1 MRCAILTIGTEIL
14 FGQIVNTNTVYLTR
28 ELNNMGFDVLYHH
41 TVGDNANRLKDLI
54 HETYRD
60 CDLIVCT
67 GGLGPTEDD
76 LTKETIAE
84 AFSDKLEMHEE
95 SLAEIEAFAKR
106 RGWKEITP
114 NNYKQAMMPTR
125 ATVFQNDVG
134 TAPAFALAG
143 VMGGGTV
150 TSDKVDS
157 HSLSTLVDAEDNT
170 PRCSILNAVSLDE
183 FDGDPSNIPSEG
195 RKIIV
200 TMPGPPREMKWM
212 WNNRIKPYLLSFS
225 DKALSYK
232 IIRTFGI
239 GESKL
244 ETVLLPLIDAQT
256 DPTIA
261 TYAKEGESSLR
272 IASQRPT
279 KEEADQAVDDMLEQ
293 VREIIGEFIYS
304 TSDEELHEVVGRAL
318 IEKNIS
324 ISSCESCTGGMF
336 AAKLV
341 DVPGISAVFDR
352 GIVTYSNRSKIEEL
366 GVSEDV
372 LNKFGPESPEV
383 AAEMAL
389 GLARITGSRLCISS
403 TGVAGPGSNVWRG
416 LIDSNSKF
424 DYKTNNPADYS
435 KNDPDN
441 NPDNNELNAADP
453 IIVPAGDMF
462 IGVYFDGKVHV
473 KEMHTGRDDRGVNRN
488 SCMLTMFNEI
498 RKVIGESE

>member
-28 ELNNMGFDVLYHH
+28 ELNNLGFDVLYHH
-41 TVGDNANRLKDLI
+41 TVGDNAHRLKELI
-54 HETYRD
+54 QEIYKD

-84 AFSDKLEMHEE
+84 AFGDRLEMHQE
-95 SLAEIEAFAKR
+95 SLTQLEAFAKR

-134 TAPAFALAG
+134 TAPAFALTG
-143 VMGGGTV
+143 IN
-150 TSDKVDS
+150 
-157 HSLSTLVDAEDNT
+157 H
-170 PRCSILNAVSLDE
+170 
-183 FDGDPSNIPSEG
+183 PSNNLPDES
-195 RKIIV
+195 KIIV

-244 ETVLLPLIDAQT
+244 ETVLLPLIDDQT

-272 IASQRPT
+272 IASQRQS
-279 KEEADQAVDDMLEQ
+279 KEEADVAVDEMLSK
-293 VREIIGEFIYS
+293 VREIIGEYIYS

-324 ISSCESCTGGMF
+324 ISVCESCTGGMF

-341 DVPGISAVFDR
+341 EIPGISAVFDR
-352 GIVTYSNRSKIEEL
+352 GLVTYSNQAKIEEL
-366 GVSEDV
+366 GVSEA
-372 LNKFGPESPEV
+372 LINEYSPESPEV
-383 AAEMAL
+383 AEAMAR
-389 GLARITGSRLCISS
+389 GLAEKTGSRLCISS
-403 TGVAGPGSNVWRG
+403 TGVAGPG
-416 LIDSNSKF
+416 NSSW
-424 DYKTNNPADYS
+424 NNRVIP
-435 KNDPDN
+435 
-441 NPDNNELNAADP
+441 
-453 IIVPAGDMF
+453 VGDMF
-462 IGVYFDGKVHV
+462 IGVYFDGNVHV
-473 KEMHTGRDDRGVNRN
+473 KELHTGRDDRGVNRN
-488 SCMLTMFNEI
+488 TCMLTMFNEI
-498 RKVIGESE
+498 RKVISD

>member
-41 TVGDNANRLKDLI
+41 TVGDNAGRLKELI
-54 HETYRD
+54 LDTYQD

-84 AFSDKLEMHEE
+84 AFSDKLEMHQE
-95 SLAEIEAFAKR
+95 SLHELEAFAKR

-114 NNYKQAMMPTR
+114 NNYKQAMMPTK
-125 ATVFQNDVG
+125 ATVFLNQVG

-143 VMGGGTV
+143 KMDESGL
-150 TSDKVDS
+150 KP
-157 HSLSTLVDAEDNT
+157 L
-170 PRCSILNAVSLDE
+170 SLD
-183 FDGDPSNIPSEG
+183 DYDNNPANIDPKG

-212 WNNRIKPYLLSFS
+212 WGNNIKPYLLSFS

-244 ETVLLPLIDAQT
+244 ETVLLPLIDDQT

-279 KEEADQAVDDMLEQ
+279 KEEADQAVLDMLKKVES
-293 VREIIGEFIYS
+293 IIGKYIYS
-304 TSDEELHEVVGRAL
+304 ESDEELHQVVGNLL
-318 IEKNIS
+318 IEKGITIS
-324 ISSCESCTGGMF
+324 ACESCTGGMF
-336 AAKLV
+336 ADRLV
-341 DVPGISAVFDR
+341 EVSGISEVFDR
-352 GIVTYSNRSKIEEL
+352 GLVTYSERSKMEEL
-366 GVSEDV
+366 GVPKDLLDE
-372 LNKFGPESPEV
+372 FGAESPEV
-383 AAEMAL
+383 AASMAE
-389 GLARITGSRLCISS
+389 GLALKTGSRLTVSS
-403 TGVAGPGSNVWRG
+403 TGVAGPGSRMGPKKEIPV
-416 LIDSNSKF
+416 
-424 DYKTNNPADYS
+424 
-435 KNDPDN
+435 
-441 NPDNNELNAADP
+441 
-453 IIVPAGDMF
+453 GDMF
-462 IGVYFDGKVHV
+462 IGIHFDGNTYV
-473 KEMHTGRDDRGVNRN
+473 KEMHTGRDDRVVNRN
-488 SCMLTMFNEI
+488 SCMLTMFDEI
-498 RKVIGESE
+498 RKIIIQ